1 MSTKNASLLI
11 APPPGTLAWV
21 LLELPKFTELS
32 PQARQNMGSAIRRF
46 CDVLERSSDRIAAD
60 LKALETL
67 FDRASPGAQRL
78 SPARWRNIKSDVRR
92 AVKLTGADRP
102 APDAKVP
109 LTDAW
114 EALCQSGTN
123 PSERAVLRRLGR
135 YCCTRQI
142 GPKQVTDQIMG
153 NFAQYLDERV
163 LSRDPQRTFGDTVR
177 AWNRKVAGGE
187 LAHLTATNRSR
198 AYTLQWEDF
207 PASLKQDVDAWHEIC
222 LRPDPV
228 RSGCAGAGQSVDD
241 RAAEPDDPPAGDPR
255 LSCKAEDAEKLDGLG
270 PLITPERVKN
280 GLNFF
285 LDRNDGKP
293 SVQAHG
299 MARLAVTIARHWL
312 KLDEEGIRKL
322 RGWARK
328 LQPKRRGL
336 TKKSED
342 RLRQF
347 RDEKVLRALFTLPD
361 KILAEE
367 FRKAPDSRSALRVQT
382 ALAIRPSFRWLRC
395 GSKIFGPWT
404 STFTSSERFQKKTPC
419 CKSASMQKTSR
430 MTSTSPSPFP
440 MRSAISS
447 IHTWPGINR
456 CWRTGM
462 LPRFCSPASRAHR
475 RAPIPCVETSPER
488 FEENWVCTYTRTF
501 SDNIAALMFLGRHPG
516 HYEDVRR
523 ILHHKN
529 IQTTLDSYAGLEAVT
544 ALRRYDDIVLDL
556 KEKAA

>member
-222 LRPDPV
+222 LRPDPFDPDAPAPV
-228 RSGCAGAGQSVDD
+228 NPSTIEQRNRMIRRLAT
-241 RAAEPDDPPAGDPR
+241 AAVLQG
-255 LSCKAEDAEKLDGLG
+255 EDAEKLDGLG

-382 ALAIRPSFRWLRC
+382 ALAIAILSVAPMRIENLRSLDLDVHFVGAFSEKDPVLQIRINAEDVKNDVNLAFPVPHEVSNLLNTYMARYQPLLANGHASSLLFPGQS
-395 GSKIFGPWT
+395 GSP
-404 STFTSSERFQKKTPC
+404 
-419 CKSASMQKTSR
+419 KSANSLRRNISGTIR
-430 MTSTSPSPFP
+430 RELGLHVHPPPFP
-440 MRSAISS
+440 THCRAHVS
-447 IHTWPGINR
+447 WP
-456 CWRTGM
+456 
-462 LPRFCSPASRAHR
+462 SSRA
-475 RAPIPCVETSPER
+475 
-488 FEENWVCTYTRTF
+488 
-501 SDNIAALMFLGRHPG
+501 L
-516 HYEDVRR
+516 
-523 ILHHKN
+523 
-529 IQTTLDSYAGLEAVT
+529 
-544 ALRRYDDIVLDL
+544 
-556 KEKAA
+556 